1 MAEDETRAPFATRM
15 PFFDG
20 AAFLR
25 LGLWTVAAGVA
36 VTLAVLIGSSD
47 LGLRRIAQTF
57 ASIQGMPASPQARD
71 EGPRDVAPRDNGEM
85 QRLSESL
92 SQITTDRNRMI
103 ARLEAIEHHLDDLT
117 GSINRSAPPARASE
131 NILPPPPPTETAT
144 APVLAA
150 SNVPAASNPPSKV
163 VSVPAPAVQQA
174 PVVAPAQEAPPAE
187 TPPTAKVDFG
197 VDLGSAQTVD
207 GLRVLWT
214 AAKGRHGALLEG
226 MRPIIAIR
234 ESARPGNMELR
245 LVVGPIPTAALAARL
260 CIVMTAAGAVC
271 QPAVFDGQRLALR

>member
-15 PFFDG
+15 ALFDG

-36 VTLAVLIGSSD
+36 VALAVLIGSSE

-71 EGPRDVAPRDNGEM
+71 APPRDNGEM
-85 QRLSESL
+85 QRLSDSL
-92 SQITTDRNRMI
+92 SQITTDRNRML
-103 ARLEAIEHHLDDLT
+103 ARLEAIERHLDDLT
-117 GSINRSAPPARASE
+117 GSINRSGAPARASE
-131 NILPPPPPTETAT
+131 NIPPAPPPPAETPTT
-144 APVLAA
+144 PVAGPSNPPVALNSA
-150 SNVPAASNPPSKV
+150 SNVASA
-163 VSVPAPAVQQA
+163 PAPAVQQA
-174 PVVAPAQEAPPAE
+174 PVVAPAQEAPPAD

-234 ESARPGNMELR
+234 ESSRPGNMELR
-245 LVVGPIPTAALAARL
+245 LVVGPLPSAALAARL
-260 CIVMTAAGAVC
+260 CIVMTAAGAIC

>member
-15 PFFDG
+15 AFFDG

-25 LGLWTVAAGVA
+25 LGLWTVAAGFA
-36 VTLAVLIGSSD
+36 VTLAVLIGSSE
-47 LGLRRIAQTF
+47 LGLRRIALAF
-57 ASIQGMPASPQARD
+57 ASIQGMPAAPQARQV
-71 EGPRDVAPRDNGEM
+71 PARDNGEM
-85 QRLSESL
+85 QRLSDSL
-92 SQITTDRNRMI
+92 SQITTDRNRML
-103 ARLEAIEHHLDDLT
+103 ARLEAIERHLDDLT
-117 GSINRSAPPARASE
+117 GSINRNAGPARASE
-131 NILPPPPPTETAT
+131 NISPSSPPPPPRAEVAT
-144 APVLAA
+144 APVAA
-150 SNVPAASNPPSKV
+150 PPNVQVASTPPSNVASAPV
-163 VSVPAPAVQQA
+163 PAVQQP
-174 PVVAPAQEAPPAE
+174 PVVAPAQEAAPAE

-234 ESARPGNMELR
+234 ENSRPGNMELR
-245 LVVGPIPTAALAARL
+245 LVVGPIPSAALAARL
-260 CIVMTAAGAVC
+260 CVVMTAAGAVC